1 MALES
6 LVADPKAFELSVDK
20 LEGDF
25 TLLSLFDH
33 AESFE
38 IGTSPLLLLPVRI
51 ETRFFGD
58 DLKIRVYPDQLQ
70 LDDHAPLLTEREV
83 ALGVAYWERR
93 LDGEPDAARD
103 DLVRE
108 LPPRRAVWVARETR
122 PTVAKSGERVY
133 PDLNTRRNTP
143 PATAALMPDRW
154 CAIGF
159 VGNTRAFVAW
169 GREIPTPLHCS
180 PDLADLV
187 AFEGGDEALP
197 VDDAMA
203 WMVDYE
209 RAMGVGMAITVDVS
223 DVAIGDDG
231 LTLFVAG
238 VRGELNNEAALLT
251 LLEAHHYSDGL
262 DVMAQGTATNNT
274 DEAIAGWSAAVD
286 DVAALFERELDDDG
300 LAGASRSAAA
310 GLATALGLGDNTV
323 LRRLPG
329 AVPDEDAAMAAMN
342 RVLWPVTWGRYITDL
357 LAPEEGPSLLAPDKH
372 LAVREFFCEHVR
384 GGAPLPT
391 LVVGPHPYGLLP
403 MMRRDSGDM
412 HSPEPLFAL
421 EGVLLELRE
430 RWRESLPGVQRL
442 DPVDRAADEV
452 AVEVLGLMPHPKR
465 FVVRRLNFLWDIRTG
480 FWEEMWK
487 ATEGTDVRAL
497 AGLYESGPF
506 IIGVG
511 DATSIA
517 QELEVLNFYLE
528 NKDVLGP
535 PGELRKRMLD
545 FIRIAIDLCEAHRD
559 RQTPFN
565 EWYPDAIS
573 GVFNETVT
581 TDPKIFFSGY
591 SAPEVDELF
600 TRGLVLTSGS
610 DPSQYLSD
618 LRFRVAGPGARRPS
632 PRAAA
637 GPPAPP
643 FARRSSATRSLAR
656 HRARIFEDGP
666 PIDPEEHDIPGID
679 LGKPLLRQLIEAVVD
694 DVSESEAASYSSAL
708 ATLSGRSVDEL
719 ELRLRETLGLASHRL
734 DAWITGLAS
743 SALADLR
750 DEGGGALRVG
760 GFGWVEKLTPRGT
773 GTRESH
779 GFIHAPSLEHAA
791 TAAVLRSGWD
801 AHGSHDPGSSMAV
814 DLRSERVRAAAY
826 LLDGVRRGGEL
837 GDLLGCRFERRL
849 HDLLLDRFI
858 DDCRRRVLEAKGITR
873 APRGPVDG
881 LELAEL
887 YHGPG
892 VRIDL
897 PDEVAFTVRPD
908 KVETAPGRVGLQGAL
923 NGLLASMDAVAD
935 ASLADSMHYLLQ
947 GNSDRAS
954 ATLDAVA
961 TGAVPPP
968 RLSGLDTPVTGASVT
983 HRLIVALPP
992 AASPVQKWGSS
1003 ARSELEPSLSAWV
1016 ASLLGDP
1023 AKVRCAVRVGATGER
1038 VPVSLADI
1046 AESQGFSPLDALF
1059 ESPGIW
1065 ERRARAHFL
1074 SQPVHARLEDDLLVD
1089 TAPADLPPGELSFD
1103 DLSELASALR
1113 SLLAASRPLDARDLA
1128 LPGAEL
1134 ESGADQAEAGARVA
1148 GFRAGLTGARK
1159 SLERLLP
1166 RPSEAVPAPVG
1177 KTSLA
1182 SIRAALLE
1190 LAGHGIA
1197 NAVPVHGYAEAG
1209 REALHADA
1217 WAALATAKARLDAD
1231 SPLEPGFPLLPLF
1244 SADGSDFESALRK
1257 SGELLADDPAAAM
1270 GWLRSVAHVR
1280 ADAGALE
1287 DAITLTELL
1296 YDEARIRPVV
1306 GQLPRVQGE
1315 PWVALHAPGDR
1326 RRGALSWF
1334 VVDAGGR
1341 ASLSESGTAAGL
1353 VIDEWAEVIPSGDV
1367 VTGVALN
1374 VDAPSSRPP
1383 QAMLLG
1389 LPPRDRSWSFDNV
1402 IDTLLEALE
1411 AAKLRAVDPDVL
1423 VAYGHQM
1430 PAIFPPV
1437 AIDSGP
1443 QEASDG

>member
-1 MALES
+1 M
-6 LVADPKAFELSVDK
+6 
-20 LEGDF
+20 
-25 TLLSLFDH
+25 
-33 AESFE
+33 
-38 IGTSPLLLLPVRI
+38 RI

-133 PDLNTRRNTP
+133 PELNTRRNAP

-209 RAMGVGMAITVDVS
+209 RAIGVGMAITVDVS

-310 GLATALGLGDNTV
+310 QLATALGLGDNTV

-372 LAVREFFCEHVR
+372 LAIREFFCEHVR

-403 MMRRDSGDM
+403 IMRRDSGDM

-487 ATEGTDVRAL
+487 ATEGTDVSDL

-511 DATSIA
+511 DATSID

-528 NKDVLGP
+528 NTDVLGP

-559 RQTPFN
+559 RQTPLN

-591 SAPEVDELF
+591 SVPEVDELF

-618 LRFRVAGPGARRPS
+618 LRFRVTGPGARRPS

-666 PIDPEEHDIPGID
+666 PIDPQEHDIPGID
-679 LGKPLLRQLIEAVVD
+679 LGKPLLRQLIESVVD
-694 DVSESEAASYSSAL
+694 DVPDSQAASYSSAL

-743 SALADLR
+743 RALAALR

-947 GNSDRAS
+947 GNSERAS
-954 ATLDAVA
+954 ATLDAIA

-992 AASPVQKWGSS
+992 AASPVPKWGSS
-1003 ARSELEPSLSAWV
+1003 PRSELEPSLSAWV

-1023 AKVRCAVRVGATGER
+1023 AKVRCVVRVGATGER
-1038 VPVSLADI
+1038 VPVSLADL

-1059 ESPGIW
+1059 ESSGHLGTARPRPFPVAARTREAGGRPAGRYRSRRSGRRGALLRRPLRACIGTSLARCGVPAARRARPRPARRRARERRGPGRGRRAGGRVPSRPGERQKKPRATPSKAERGGSRAGGQDEPRLHSRRAARAGRPRDR
-1065 ERRARAHFL
+1065 ERRAR
-1074 SQPVHARLEDDLLVD
+1074 SRLCRGGPGG
-1089 TAPADLPPGELSFD
+1089 APCG
-1103 DLSELASALR
+1103 
-1113 SLLAASRPLDARDLA
+1113 
-1128 LPGAEL
+1128 
-1134 ESGADQAEAGARVA
+1134 
-1148 GFRAGLTGARK
+1148 
-1159 SLERLLP
+1159 RL
-1166 RPSEAVPAPVG
+1166 
-1177 KTSLA
+1177 
-1182 SIRAALLE
+1182 
-1190 LAGHGIA
+1190 
-1197 NAVPVHGYAEAG
+1197 
-1209 REALHADA
+1209 
-1217 WAALATAKARLDAD
+1217 
-1231 SPLEPGFPLLPLF
+1231 
-1244 SADGSDFESALRK
+1244 
-1257 SGELLADDPAAAM
+1257 
-1270 GWLRSVAHVR
+1270 
-1280 ADAGALE
+1280 
-1287 DAITLTELL
+1287 
-1296 YDEARIRPVV
+1296 
-1306 GQLPRVQGE
+1306 
-1315 PWVALHAPGDR
+1315 
-1326 RRGALSWF
+1326 
-1334 VVDAGGR
+1334 GR
-1341 ASLSESGTAAGL
+1341 AC
-1353 VIDEWAEVIPSGDV
+1353 
-1367 VTGVALN
+1367 
-1374 VDAPSSRPP
+1374 
-1383 QAMLLG
+1383 
-1389 LPPRDRSWSFDNV
+1389 
-1402 IDTLLEALE
+1402 
-1411 AAKLRAVDPDVL
+1411 
-1423 VAYGHQM
+1423 
-1430 PAIFPPV
+1430 
-1437 AIDSGP
+1437 
-1443 QEASDG
+1443 DG

>member
-133 PDLNTRRNTP
+133 PDLNTRRNAP

-169 GREIPTPLHCS
+169 GSEIPTPLHCS

-209 RAMGVGMAITVDVS
+209 RAIGVGMAITVDVS

-274 DEAIAGWSAAVD
+274 DEAIAGWSATVD

-300 LAGASRSAAA
+300 LAGVTRSAAA
-310 GLATALGLGDNTV
+310 QLATALGLGDLTV

-372 LAVREFFCEHVR
+372 LAIREFFSEHVR

-403 MMRRDSGDM
+403 IMRRDSGDM

-442 DPVDRAADEV
+442 DPVDPAADEV
-452 AVEVLGLMPHPKR
+452 AVEVLGLLPHPKR

-487 ATEGTDVRAL
+487 ATEGTDVSAL

-511 DATSIA
+511 DATSIS

-528 NKDVLGP
+528 IQTSWA
-535 PGELRKRMLD
+535 LRASSGGGCSTSSESPSTCAR
-545 FIRIAIDLCEAHRD
+545 RIATAR
-559 RQTPFN
+559 RRVN

-591 SAPEVDELF
+591 SVPEVDELF
-600 TRGLVLTSGS
+600 TRGLVISSGS

-618 LRFRVAGPGARRPS
+618 LRFRVTGPGARRPS

-666 PIDPEEHDIPGID
+666 PIDPQEHDIPGID
-679 LGKPLLRQLIEAVVD
+679 LGKPLLRQLIESVVD
-694 DVSESEAASYSSAL
+694 DVPDSQAASYSSAL

-743 SALADLR
+743 RALAALR

-887 YHGPG
+887 YHGAG

-954 ATLDAVA
+954 ATLDAIA

-992 AASPVQKWGSS
+992 AASPVPKWGSS
-1003 ARSELEPSLSAWV
+1003 PRSELEPSLSAWV
-1016 ASLLGDP
+1016 AGLLGDP
-1023 AKVRCAVRVGATGER
+1023 AKVRCVVQVGATGER

-1074 SQPVHARLEDDLLVD
+1074 SQAGHARLEDDLLVD
-1089 TAPADLPPGELSFD
+1089 TAPADLAAGELSFD

-1113 SLLAASRPLDARDLA
+1113 SLLRRPGRLTRATSPCPAPSSRAARTRPRPARGWPGSEPAWRAPEKASSDSFQGRARPFPHRWARRASPPFAPRCSSWPATGSRTPCPFTAMPRRAGRRSMRTPGPRLRRPRHDSTPTARSSRASRCCRSSPPTARTSKAPSARAASCSRTTPPRRWDGCAAWRTCA
-1128 LPGAEL
+1128 PTQVPWRMR
-1134 ESGADQAEAGARVA
+1134 SRS
-1148 GFRAGLTGARK
+1148 RSCSTT
-1159 SLERLLP
+1159 RL
-1166 RPSEAVPAPVG
+1166 
-1177 KTSLA
+1177 
-1182 SIRAALLE
+1182 
-1190 LAGHGIA
+1190 
-1197 NAVPVHGYAEAG
+1197 
-1209 REALHADA
+1209 
-1217 WAALATAKARLDAD
+1217 
-1231 SPLEPGFPLLPLF
+1231 
-1244 SADGSDFESALRK
+1244 
-1257 SGELLADDPAAAM
+1257 
-1270 GWLRSVAHVR
+1270 
-1280 ADAGALE
+1280 
-1287 DAITLTELL
+1287 
-1296 YDEARIRPVV
+1296 RIRPVV
-1306 GQLPRVQGE
+1306 GQLPRAQGE

-1353 VIDEWAEVIPSGDV
+1353 VVDEWAEVIPSGDV

-1437 AIDSGP
+1437 EIDSGP